1 MTEQRRKEILGR
13 MRAHEKDTGNFP
25 LICVA
30 KTMGRLDELAK
41 VLGISADELMEYSDH
56 LTEYLRKAGCV
67 PGSVIP
73 RGCVPF

>member
-1 MTEQRRKEILGR
+1 MTEQRRKEITEA
-13 MRAHEKDTGNFP
+13 MKKHWVKTGNFP

-30 KTMGRLDELAK
+30 KAMGRLDELAQ
-41 VLGISADELMEYSDH
+41 VLGISADELMEYSNH